1 MLESISDVGFNLD
14 PQLSP
19 DGRRVAW
26 VRAEP
31 GRSDLWVGDL
41 ERHSTIRVLSEQN
54 RFAIG
59 NLAWWR
65 DGSRIGYSSTR
76 GLGGNSNLYVVGVT
90 GGQAEPFQ
98 EQPTALYFSE
108 WTPDGQTAIWTR
120 GSEASRIT
128 GQVGGRFAI
137 MTMGPDR
144 KPVTYFDPGY
154 SIAHPTVSPDG
165 RWMAF
170 SSDQS
175 GRREVFVMGF
185 PEPGAPRQVSLAGGT
200 QPRWRGDG
208 RELFFLSPDSKLMAV
223 GVNTTHADIRFGRP
237 EPLFDAPM
245 RRWLGWSWWS
255 TEYDVSPD
263 GKRFLINVVRE
274 ERATPLTVILNWHKL
289 IGQQ

>member
-1 MLESISDVGFNLD
+1 MLESVSDVGFNLH

-19 DGRRVAW
+19 DGRRVVWA
-26 VRAEP
+26 RSEQ
-31 GRSDLWVGDL
+31 GRNDLWVGDL

-54 RFAIG
+54 RFPMG
-59 NLAWWR
+59 NLAWSR
-65 DGSRIGYSSTR
+65 DGSRIGYSSAR
-76 GLGGNSNLYVVGVT
+76 GTAGNDNLYVISAA

-98 EQPTALYFSE
+98 EQPTALVFSE
-108 WTPDGQTAIWTR
+108 WTPDGQTAIWTQ

-154 SIAHPTVSPDG
+154 MIEHPRVSPDG

-170 SSDQS
+170 TSDQS

-185 PEPGAPRQVSLAGGT
+185 PEPGPPRQVSLAGGT

-223 GVNTTHADIRFGRP
+223 GVNTAHADITLGRP

-245 RRWLGWSWWS
+245 RWWLGWTSWT
-255 TEYDVSPD
+255 TEYDVSSD

-274 ERATPLTVILNWHKL
+274 ERATPLTVILNWPKL
-289 IGQQ
+289 IQQQ